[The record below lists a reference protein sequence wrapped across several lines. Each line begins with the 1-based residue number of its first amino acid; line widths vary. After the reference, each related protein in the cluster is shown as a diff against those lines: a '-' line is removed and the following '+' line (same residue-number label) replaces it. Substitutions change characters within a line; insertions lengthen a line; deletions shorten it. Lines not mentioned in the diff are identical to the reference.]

1 MNDLKNFD
9 FIIFGAT
16 GFTGKLVVEYAL
28 ENYSNSEIS
37 WAVAGRNTEKLQD
50 LKNGMNL
57 PEEVQIFKVDG
68 DDQDSIDNMI
78 NQTKC
83 CLLYTSPSPRDS
95 V

>member
-9 FIIFGAT
+9 FVIFGAT

-28 ENYSNSEIS
+28 ENYSDSEIS
-37 WAVAGRNTEKLQD
+37 WAIAGRNTEKLQD
-50 LKNGMNL
+50 LKNKMNL
-57 PEEVQIFKVDG
+57 PEEMQIFKVDG

-83 CLLYTSPSPRDS
+83 VLTTVGPYQL
-95 V
+95 